1 MPHVANLI
9 GRGFRRLIRF
19 GRRIF
24 GHRTEISKRNGQR
37 GQEQV
42 NSFHELIYFS
52 VVVSSGVMENE
63 SKVPSALALPPTVSA
78 TRTLRS
84 HGGKSF
90 ASAASTYQIHF
101 SPSALTAS

>member
-9 GRGFRRLIRF
+9 GRGFRRLVRF

-42 NSFHELIYFS
+42 FFFHEFVYFS
-52 VVVSSGVMENE
+52 VVVSSGLMENE
-63 SKVPSALALPPTVSA
+63 SKVPSAFAVPPTVRA

-84 HGGKSF
+84 HGGKSL
-90 ASAASTYQIHF
+90 ASAASPQAIHF